1 MTIKDFYKQNPLRFM
16 ILILITVLEWTLPIV
31 TTQLIMLLTTAI
43 QQQKF
48 QQFLIINVIS
58 FMPFLFQYLIQGLHA
73 FFLSKQQEEFNF
85 HIRKRSVSHFYADQK
100 EHSVAQIQNR
110 LTNDLN
116 QSQENYFAPFF
127 GLIGGVI
134 NLVSVIVL
142 LISLHWSLLLTIIL
156 MVAISLLLPKL
167 LEKPLQNSM
176 TKISKSNNQYLDC
189 LEKWLNGLEE
199 LQRYFAGGKLFKVTN
214 DAAKELEDAYVK
226 QNGVTQLLSIIN
238 GLVSVSFSLILF
250 LLTGYL
256 FQAKIVAFGAITGV
270 GNCNF
275 YLRQSIQIIVSRYG
289 QIKGSKTLNQEIA
302 QTAAPVKKE
311 QTEEVA
317 TPASLST
324 HDLSLQF
331 PNGESLIFPD
341 INIKSGEKVLLTGD
355 SGAGKSTLFK
365 LILGQIKPTS
375 GQIVFKD
382 KDGAVV
388 NPDMSKIGYI
398 PQDPVLF
405 PVSVAD
411 NMTMF
416 VDKLKSALPSLVEK
430 VQLAGDIAKF
440 DEGLNQKIDLNKL
453 NISGGQRQKIVLVRA
468 LVHQSEIILIDEGT
482 SAIDQQATMQILHEV
497 TSTPAT
503 VIFIAHSF
511 NEQMKQL
518 FDREIHLVK
527 NVKSNSKR

>member
-31 TTQLIMLLTTAI
+31 TTQLIMLETTAI

-58 FMPFLFQYLIQGLHA
+58 FMPFLFQYIIQGLHA
-73 FFLSKQQEEFNF
+73 FLLSKQQEEFNF

-127 GLIGGVI
+127 SLIGGVI
-134 NLVSVIVL
+134 NLVSVVVL

-156 MVAISLLLPKL
+156 MVAISLVLPKL

-226 QNGVTQLLSIIN
+226 QNGVSQLLSIIN

-250 LLTGYL
+250 LLAGYL

-311 QTEEVA
+311 QAEEVA
-317 TPASLST
+317 IPASLST

-365 LILGQIKPTS
+365 LILGEIKPTS
-375 GQIVFKD
+375 GQIIFKD

-405 PVSVAD
+405 PVSIAD

-497 TSTPAT
+497 KSTPAT

-527 NVKSNSKR
+527 KVKD

>member
-1 MTIKDFYKQNPLRFM
+1 MTIKDFYRQNPLRFM
-16 ILILITVLEWTLPIV
+16 ILILTTVLEWALPIV
-31 TTQLIMLLTTAI
+31 TTQITMLLTTAI
-43 QQQKF
+43 QQRKLH
-48 QQFLIINVIS
+48 QFLLIIVIS
-58 FMPFLFQYLIQGLHA
+58 FVVFLSSYLIQGLNT
-73 FFLSKQQEEFNF
+73 FLLSKQQEEFNF
-85 HIRKRSVSHFYADQK
+85 HIRKRSVSHFYANQK

-116 QSQENYFAPFF
+116 QSQENYFAPIFS
-127 GLIGGVI
+127 LIGGVI
-134 NLVSVIVL
+134 NLESVVVL

-156 MVAISLLLPKL
+156 MVTISLSLPKL

-199 LQRYFAGGKLFKVTN
+199 LQRYFAGGKLFKVTD
-214 DAAKELEDAYVK
+214 DAAKELEDSYVK
-226 QNGVTQLLSIIN
+226 QNGITQLLSIIN

-250 LLTGYL
+250 LQAGYL
-256 FQAKIVAFGAITGV
+256 FQVNLVAFGAITGV

-311 QTEEVA
+311 QAEQVA

-331 PNGESLIFPD
+331 PNGESLTFPD
-341 INIKSGEKVLLTGD
+341 MDVKPGEKILLTGD

-365 LILGQIKPTS
+365 LILGQIKPSS
-375 GQIVFKD
+375 GQIIFKD
-382 KDGAVV
+382 KDVARI

-405 PVSVAD
+405 PVSIAD

-416 VDKLKSALPSLVEK
+416 ADKLKSALPQLVNK
-430 VQLAGDIAKF
+430 VELAGDIAKF
-440 DEGLNQKIDLNKL
+440 DNGLNQKIDLNKL

-482 SAIDQQATMQILHEV
+482 SAIDQKATMQILREV

-503 VIFIAHSF
+503 VIFIAHNFS
-511 NEQMKQL
+511 EQMKSL

-527 NVKSNSKR
+527 NVKAKSES

>member
-31 TTQLIMLLTTAI
+31 TTQLIMLETTAI

-58 FMPFLFQYLIQGLHA
+58 FMPFLFQYIIQGLHA
-73 FFLSKQQEEFNF
+73 FLLSKQQEEFNF

-127 GLIGGVI
+127 SLIGGVI
-134 NLVSVIVL
+134 NLVSVVVL

-156 MVAISLLLPKL
+156 MVAISLVLPKL

-226 QNGVTQLLSIIN
+226 QNGVSQLLSIIN

-250 LLTGYL
+250 LLAGYL

-311 QTEEVA
+311 QAKEVA

-365 LILGQIKPTS
+365 LILGEIKPTS
-375 GQIVFKD
+375 GQIIFKD

-405 PVSVAD
+405 PVSIAD

-497 TSTPAT
+497 KSTPAT

-527 NVKSNSKR
+527 KVKAKSKN

>member
-16 ILILITVLEWTLPIV
+16 ILILITVLEWTFPIV
-31 TTQLIMLLTTAI
+31 TTQLIMLETTSI

-58 FMPFLFQYLIQGLHA
+58 FMPFLFQYIIQGLHA
-73 FFLSKQQEEFNF
+73 FLLSKQQEEFNF

-127 GLIGGVI
+127 SLIGGVI
-134 NLVSVIVL
+134 NLVSVVVL

-156 MVAISLLLPKL
+156 MVAISLVLPKL

-226 QNGVTQLLSIIN
+226 QNGVSQLLSIIN

-250 LLTGYL
+250 LLAGYL

-311 QTEEVA
+311 QAEEVA
-317 TPASLST
+317 IPASLST

-365 LILGQIKPTS
+365 LILGEIKPTS
-375 GQIVFKD
+375 GQIIFKD

-405 PVSVAD
+405 PVSIAD

-497 TSTPAT
+497 KSTPAT

>member
-31 TTQLIMLLTTAI
+31 TTQLIMLETTAI

-58 FMPFLFQYLIQGLHA
+58 FMPFLFQYIIQGLHA
-73 FFLSKQQEEFNF
+73 FLLSKQQEEFNF

-127 GLIGGVI
+127 SLIGGVI
-134 NLVSVIVL
+134 NLVSVVVL

-156 MVAISLLLPKL
+156 MVAISLVLPKL

-226 QNGVTQLLSIIN
+226 QNGVSQLLSIIN

-250 LLTGYL
+250 LLAGYL

-311 QTEEVA
+311 QAEEVA
-317 TPASLST
+317 APASLST

-365 LILGQIKPTS
+365 LILGEIKPTS
-375 GQIVFKD
+375 GQIIFKD

-405 PVSVAD
+405 PVSIAD

-440 DEGLNQKIDLNKL
+440 DDGLNQKIDLNKL

-497 TSTPAT
+497 KSTPAT

-527 NVKSNSKR
+527 NVKAKSKN

>member
-31 TTQLIMLLTTAI
+31 TTQLIMLETTAI

-58 FMPFLFQYLIQGLHA
+58 FMPFLFQYIIQGLHA
-73 FFLSKQQEEFNF
+73 FLLSKQQEEFNF

-127 GLIGGVI
+127 SLIGGVI
-134 NLVSVIVL
+134 NLVSVVVL

-156 MVAISLLLPKL
+156 MVAISLVLPKL

-226 QNGVTQLLSIIN
+226 QNGVSQLLSIIN

-250 LLTGYL
+250 LLAGYL

-289 QIKGSKTLNQEIA
+289 QMEGTKTLNKEIA
-302 QTAAPVKKE
+302 KTAAPIEKVETKK
-311 QTEEVA
+311 VA
-317 TPASLST
+317 MPAAIST
-324 HDLSLQF
+324 HDLSLKF
-331 PNGESLIFPD
+331 PNGERLLFPD
-341 INIKSGEKVLLTGD
+341 VNVKPGEKILLTGD

-365 LILGQIKPTS
+365 LILGQIKPSS
-375 GQIVFKD
+375 GQVIFKN
-382 KDGAVV
+382 KDGVV
-388 NPDMSKIGYI
+388 VTPDMSKIGYI

-405 PVSVAD
+405 PVSIAD

-416 VDKLKSALPSLVEK
+416 VEKLKSALPALTEK

-440 DEGLNQKIDLNKL
+440 DNGLEQEIDLNNL

-468 LVHQSEIILIDEGT
+468 LVHQSDIILIDEGT
-482 SAIDQQATMQILHEV
+482 SAIDQEATMQILHEV
-497 TSTPAT
+497 IATPAT

-511 NEQMKQL
+511 NKQMKQL

-527 NVKSNSKR
+527 NVKG